1 MRTWVGV
8 LLFAVLGCASA
19 QGVLPREV
27 RERILQAVVELR
39 PYDSALER
47 SVGTSG
53 SGTIISPDGY
63 VLTNFHVVGDNATGR
78 AHEWHGVYVTD
89 PRSPDLEPR
98 FSYWARFVA
107 GDAQHDLAIVRIVE
121 DADEMPL
128 PAGFVFPSMPVGD
141 SNSLIPGDPI
151 TVVGYPGISG
161 ATITFTFGVVSG
173 FLGEDLNVGGKQ
185 WIKTDAKL
193 ARGNS
198 GGAAFDEFGV
208 LVGIPTLRVQTQDGN
223 YIEQQDYLRPIALA
237 WPLIT
242 ANVAGVDRVGGVGNQ
257 IASLPPAATQPT
269 TPSPAVNPLAPLPPA
284 ATSERA
290 ALAFAEVGTLEPGDE
305 VLPAGEYAD
314 VVQVQA
320 VAGVEVA
327 VTLTST
333 AFDAYLIVVSPTGD
347 VVVEVDDAP
356 GMGSDAAA
364 VFVPASSGT
373 YNVIVTSYAAGET
386 GPYQLQVTGAAA
398 TGTDVGAGPPGAA
411 VGAAPTA
418 SDGVLLFERGRL
430 SSGDFTLTAGE
441 YAHVYE
447 LDLAAGAPV
456 WFELTSDDFDAYLVV
471 LSPANDVVLEV
482 DDTAGWGLDVAAGL
496 VPPTSGTYL
505 VAVTSAFSAETGAYE
520 LWVRAGQ
527 PPGNPDAVSGGTPL
541 AVGAGTGLV
550 GALTPGEQ
558 VRAQLAGAGEGIAYH
573 TYYVEVPA
581 GAPQLV
587 VEMAADVDL
596 DLFLKYGSEIV
607 SLGDEGDW
615 DYRDIDAAP
624 RATFTVAAPAS
635 GRWYVDV
642 VWLGGG
648 DGTAR
653 YTLRA
658 R

>member
-1 MRTWVGV
+1 MRTWVCVV
-8 LLFAVLGCASA
+8 LVAVLGWASA
-19 QGVLPREV
+19 QSVLPREV
-27 RERILQAVVELR
+27 RTRILQAVVELR
-39 PYDSALER
+39 PYDSALDR

-63 VLTNFHVVGDNATGR
+63 VLTNFHVVGDIATGR
-78 AHEWHGVYVTD
+78 AHDWHAVYVTD
-89 PRSPDLEPR
+89 PSAPDLEPR
-98 FSYWARFVA
+98 FSYWARFIV
-107 GDAQHDLAIVRIVE
+107 GDARHDLAIVRIVE
-121 DADEMPL
+121 DADENAL
-128 PAGFVFPSMPVGD
+128 PPGFTFPSMPVGD

-161 ATITFTFGVVSG
+161 ATITFTSGIVSG
-173 FLGEDLNVGGKQ
+173 FLGEDLTVGGKQ

-242 ANVAGVDRVGGVGNQ
+242 ANVASVNRVGGVGNQ
-257 IASLPPAATQPT
+257 IASLPPAATQPS

-284 ATSERA
+284 ASSERA
-290 ALAFAEVGTLEPGDE
+290 ALTFAERGTLEPGDE

-333 AFDAYLIVVSPTGD
+333 AFDAYLIVLSPAGD

-364 VFVPASSGT
+364 LFVPASSGT
-373 YNVIVTSYAAGET
+373 YSVIVTSYAPGET
-386 GPYQLQVTGAAA
+386 GPYQLQVTGA
-398 TGTDVGAGPPGAA
+398 TTTGAA
-411 VGAAPTA
+411 VVAAPTA
-418 SDGVLLFERGRL
+418 PDGVLLFERGRL
-430 SSGDFTLTAGE
+430 SSGDFTLSAGE

-471 LSPANDVVLEV
+471 LSPANEVVLEV

-496 VPPTSGTYL
+496 VPPTAGTYL
-505 VAVTSAFSAETGAYE
+505 VAVTSAFAAETGAYE

-527 PPGNPDAVSGGTPL
+527 PPGNPASVSGGTPL

-581 GAPQLV
+581 GASQLV

-624 RATFTVAAPAS
+624 RATFTVPAPAS